1 MTNKQLLEK
10 LQEDME
16 LRRIFKVHKVQLLPQ
31 RKRNNRIFWKTNEA
45 SNNKRIKK
53 ISNEIFKR
61 KKASRRA
68 KYQLLQ

>member
-31 RKRNNRIFWKTNEA
+31 RKRNNIIFWK
-45 SNNKRIKK
+45 K
-53 ISNEIFKR
+53 
-61 KKASRRA
+61 
-68 KYQLLQ
+68 Q